1 MRLSI
6 LFAVT
11 ALVVLTLVAAFPQVV
26 GPGLQSQSSADNT
39 REHLAFA
46 RELERNSTE
55 LSNLK
60 AEYNELRLLPERMA
74 RIEERLDLLNRMVY
88 AVLGGI
94 LALLLKEMWLAFRS
108 LNRSRNGGQPKEV
121 T

>member
-55 LSNLK
+55 LANLK